1 MFHTAGRCAFHAFSV
16 LTGACNPFFF
26 FFFFL
31 AMLRPTHGFR
41 YRKQLIEGI
50 HTVRFIDSK
59 PVLDTERNFDL

>member
-16 LTGACNPFFF
+16 LTGACKTIFLKNP
-26 FFFFL
+26 
-31 AMLRPTHGFR
+31 MLRPTHGFR

>member
-1 MFHTAGRCAFHAFSV
+1 MFDTAGRCASHAFSV
-16 LTGACNPFFF
+16 LSGACNP
-26 FFFFL
+26 
-31 AMLRPTHGFR
+31 MLRPTHGFR